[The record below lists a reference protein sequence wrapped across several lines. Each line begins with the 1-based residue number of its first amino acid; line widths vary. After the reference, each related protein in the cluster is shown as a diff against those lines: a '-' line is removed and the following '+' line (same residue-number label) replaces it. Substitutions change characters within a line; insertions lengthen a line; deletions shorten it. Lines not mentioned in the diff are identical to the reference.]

1 MTTLYNADMYVGKGQ
16 GKWDQGVWAMGYG
29 LGVHGSQGEEK
40 SKPLLTQ
47 PANNPT

>member
-1 MTTLYNADMYVGKGQ
+1 MTTLYNADMYVGKGARQ
-16 GKWDQGVWAMGYG
+16 MGPRVWAMGKG
-29 LGVHGSQGEEK
+29 LGVHGSEGDEK